1 MALAPKVRLF
11 FPGINGRPDAELWTT
26 ERLLTTSSSY
36 FGNLFR
42 SGIAETVTIGVKR
55 ARTRSST
62 VEQAA
67 ASRRLLYKAPVAKQL
82 VEDSDRETDALTFQG
97 KLGQVPPAPH
107 DPLDDGEIPYKQV
120 TVEQAAYTTYRAV
133 LLYLSTGFIQLAP
146 LSSSFAAAPVPR
158 EARTAAL
165 FALHIVD
172 PFLPVPASPESV
184 YRLAH
189 VLDLKQLK
197 SMALRFVRDEA
208 LTVSTAPAELFSEL
222 ARDNVEWRT
231 MILDWIMERW
241 DEVEG
246 CEGWTATMQ
255 RVEKGEIDGA
265 ASLMVE
271 VLRRVAKR
279 KGASSLPLAPR
290 RASSTLLLTPPSTF
304 ARRRQVLSSSR
315 ASPPY
320 PRAPSSSL
328 PLCACCTVFVLL
340 FATLVSASVHTAE
353 HRRELRVSSRQG

>member
-67 ASRRLLYKAPVAKQL
+67 ARRRLLYKAPVTKQL

-231 MILDWIMERW
+231 MLDHGALGRGRGERGV
-241 DEVEG
+241 DGDDAEG
-246 CEGWTATMQ
+246 RQG
-255 RVEKGEIDGA
+255 RG
-265 ASLMVE
+265 
-271 VLRRVAKR
+271 
-279 KGASSLPLAPR
+279 
-290 RASSTLLLTPPSTF
+290 
-304 ARRRQVLSSSR
+304 RRRRDDHGRGPREGRQAQGCVLSSSSSS
-315 ASPPY
+315 ASLLDSSSGPSLGFRSQA
-320 PRAPSSSL
+320 PRPRLVESESSLASCSFFLLSL

-340 FATLVSASVHTAE
+340 CNACQCLCA
-353 HRRELRVSSRQG
+353 RSRA